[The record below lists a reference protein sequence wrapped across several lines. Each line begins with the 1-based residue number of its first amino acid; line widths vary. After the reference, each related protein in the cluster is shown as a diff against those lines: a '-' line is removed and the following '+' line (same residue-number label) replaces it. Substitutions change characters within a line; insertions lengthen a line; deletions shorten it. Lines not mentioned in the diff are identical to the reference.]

1 MDLKDALTQFAQA
14 IVNRNDAVLIDD
26 ATNNLF
32 NALNPSKE
40 VTNEQASQDPQGK
53 LEPQAGTGEAA
64 STNGT
69 AIDPAAPAV
78 GG

>member
-1 MDLKDALTQFAQA
+1 MDLKDAITQFAQA

-40 VTNEQASQDPQGK
+40 VTNEQTSQDPQGK
-53 LEPQAGTGEAA
+53 LEPQAGAGEA
-64 STNGT
+64 TPTDGT